1 MYVGQMRE
9 INQTPGAIRITIQ
22 GERLDGRMDRTVYL
36 PKSQIQIRR
45 RKTADGG
52 FNIYIPDWLISKNK
66 INWYRIQ
73 EIEPILP
80 RR

>member
-9 INQTPGAIRITIQ
+9 INQTPGAIVITEQ
-22 GERLDGRMDRTVYL
+22 GKALDGRFDRRVYL
-36 PKSQIQIRR
+36 PKSQIKIRR

-52 FNIYIPDWLISKNK
+52 FNIYIPKWLIEKNK
-66 INWYRIQ
+66 INWYRIT
-73 EIEPILP
+73 EIEPIFP